1 MNTISHESKSD
12 VLHAFSV
19 ESNPNA
25 ETLKRYLKLYPQFRE
40 SLIDLSIEL
49 FSAPSFDEVL
59 SEPVNSDNA
68 QKAWSNFQTMLSQN
82 DPASEASIREENPLQ
97 SLTKERFLQLVG
109 ELNVNRLFLRR
120 LRDNTIHVATIPRQF
135 LALLAERLN
144 VSVERLQRD
153 LDAPPTTASGV
164 RYKADGKPSAGDKIT
179 FEDALSN
186 SHLSVKQQSAL
197 RSMKD

>member
-19 ESNPNA
+19 EANPDA
-25 ETLKRYLKLYPQFRE
+25 DTLKRYLKLYPQFRE

-49 FSAPSFDEVL
+49 FSAPSFDEVPG
-59 SEPVNSDNA
+59 EAVNSDNA
-68 QKAWSNFQTMLSQN
+68 QKAWSKFQTMLSPN
-82 DPASEASIREENPLQ
+82 DPASEASIRVENPLQ

-144 VSVERLQRD
+144 VSVERLQRA
-153 LDAPPTTASGV
+153 LDAPSTTASGV

-179 FEDALSN
+179 FEDALNN
-186 SHLSVKQQSAL
+186 SHLSDEQQSAL

>member
-1 MNTISHESKSD
+1 
-12 VLHAFSV
+12 
-19 ESNPNA
+19 
-25 ETLKRYLKLYPQFRE
+25 
-40 SLIDLSIEL
+40 
-49 FSAPSFDEVL
+49 
-59 SEPVNSDNA
+59 
-68 QKAWSNFQTMLSQN
+68 MLSPN
-82 DPASEASIREENPLQ
+82 DPASEASIRVENPLQ

-144 VSVERLQRD
+144 VSVERLQRA
-153 LDAPPTTASGV
+153 LDAPSTTASGV

-179 FEDALSN
+179 FEDALNN
-186 SHLSVKQQSAL
+186 SHLSDEQQSAL